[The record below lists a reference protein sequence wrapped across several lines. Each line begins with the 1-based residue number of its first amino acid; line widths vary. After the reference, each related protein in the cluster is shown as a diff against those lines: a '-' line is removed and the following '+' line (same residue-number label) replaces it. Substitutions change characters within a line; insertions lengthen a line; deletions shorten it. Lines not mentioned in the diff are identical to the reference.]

1 MKKPIVLVIMDG
13 VGRGDGGPG
22 DAVKQANTPTLDKLI
37 ATCPMTWLKAHG
49 TAVGLPTDDD
59 MGNSEVGHNA
69 LGCGQIYSQ
78 GAKLVQESIETGSLY
93 QSKTWVDLTDN
104 CLQNGRALHFIGLL
118 SDGNVHSNI
127 SHLIAMLKKAREMGL
142 KKVYCHILLDGRD
155 VPATSALDYVDQL
168 ETVLAELND
177 AEHEYKIASGGGRMV
192 ITMDRYEANWP
203 MVEKGWR
210 THVQAEGR
218 QFASAR
224 EAIET
229 YRAENPG
236 MIDQDLLPFVVA
248 HDGKPVAKIENG
260 DSVILFNFRGDRAQE
275 ISLAFDRKDFDKF
288 DRGDYTSVKFA
299 GMLEYDGDLKI
310 PMHYLVEPPVIR
322 NTLTEVLC
330 KAGVHEYAVSETQ
343 KYGHVTYFWN
353 GNRSGKVDESLEDY
367 AEVPS
372 DVIPFEQAPAM
383 KSVEITDLLV
393 EAMASHKYQFLRC
406 NYPNGDMVGHTG
418 VLSAVITAMEAVD
431 AGLARV
437 KEAAD
442 KYGYTLLVTADHR
455 DHISILLRNPQNGTV
470 ILDILPEMLL
480 QENIVDQSTFN
491 NGNHCLQLFLDQ
503 QLIFPLQTL
512 GIDIFHGLAKS
523 VHDPG
528 LLHGFGDI
536 LHNSQLDCFLGIVEF
551 IIGRHHNKHRVII
564 GPADLFHGIDAVDPR
579 HLDIHEH
586 GVVVPGGFCTQKL
599 QAADTVLSAVND
611 HAVLLQDRQRDL
623 GV

>member
-1 MKKPIVLVIMDG
+1 MTKKPVVLVIKDG
-13 VGRGDGGPG
+13 VGKGDGGPG
-22 DAVKQANTPTLDKLI
+22 DAVKLANTPNLDRLF
-37 ATCPMTWLKAHG
+37 ATCPHNWLKAHG

-168 ETVLAELND
+168 EAVLASLSD

-210 THVQAEGR
+210 THVQGEGR
-218 QFASAR
+218 QFASAK

-248 HDGKPVAKIENG
+248 KDGKPVAKIANG

-288 DRGDYTSVKFA
+288 DRGDYTGVKFA

-353 GNRSGKVDESLEDY
+353 GNRSGKVSEELETY
-367 AEVPS
+367 EEIPS
-372 DVIPFEQAPAM
+372 DVIPFDQAPAM
-383 KSVEITDLLV
+383 KSKEITDCMV
-393 EAMASHKYQFLRC
+393 KAMESGKYDFLRC
-406 NYPNGDMVGHTG
+406 NFPNGDMVGHTG
-418 VLSAVITAMEAVD
+418 NIEAVVKAMEYVD
-431 AGLARV
+431 EGVGRIIEAGKRL
-437 KEAAD
+437 
-442 KYGYTLLVTADHR
+442 GYVVLVTADHGNADQMLETKKGKTSVR
-455 DHISILLRNPQNGTV
+455 TAHSLNPV
-470 ILDILPEMLL
+470 PF
-480 QENIVDQSTFN
+480 IVYDP
-491 NGNHCLQLFLDQ
+491 GVEH
-503 QLIFPLQTL
+503 TL
-512 GIDIFHGLAKS
+512 KEGKFGLAN
-523 VHDPG
+523 VAPTVATLLG
-528 LLHGFGDI
+528 LTP
-536 LHNSQLDCFLGIVEF
+536 
-551 IIGRHHNKHRVII
+551 
-564 GPADLFHGIDAVDPR
+564 PACWEESML
-579 HLDIHEH
+579 
-586 GVVVPGGFCTQKL
+586 
-599 QAADTVLSAVND
+599 
-611 HAVLLQDRQRDL
+611 
-623 GV
+623 

>member
-1 MKKPIVLVIMDG
+1 
-13 VGRGDGGPG
+13 
-22 DAVKQANTPTLDKLI
+22 
-37 ATCPMTWLKAHG
+37 
-49 TAVGLPTDDD
+49 

-78 GAKLVQESIETGSLY
+78 GAKLVNESIESGKMY
-93 QSKTWVDLTDN
+93 QSEAWKELVDN
-104 CLQNGRALHFIGLL
+104 CKANNSTLHFIGLL

-127 SHLIAMLKKAREMGL
+127 KHLFKMLTEAKNEGIKKAR
-142 KKVYCHILLDGRD
+142 VHILLDGRD
-155 VPATSALDYVDQL
+155 VPATSAPIYIEQL
-168 ETVLAELND
+168 ESFLKELNAD
-177 AEHEYKIASGGGRMV
+177 GAFDGKIASGGGRMK

-210 THVQAEGR
+210 THVQGEGR
-218 QFASAR
+218 QFASAK

-236 MIDQDLLPFVVA
+236 MIDQDLLPFVIA
-248 HDGKPVAKIENG
+248 KDGQPVAKIANG

-275 ISLAFDRKDFDKF
+275 ISLAFDRKDFDHF
-288 DRGDYTSVKFA
+288 DRGDYTGVKFA

-431 AGLARV
+431 AALARV

-442 KYGYTLLVTADHR
+442 KYGYTLLVTADHGNA
-455 DHISILLRNPQNGTV
+455 DQMLETKKGKTSIRTAHSLNPV
-470 ILDILPEMLL
+470 PF
-480 QENIVDQSTFN
+480 IVY
-491 NGNHCLQLFLDQ
+491 
-503 QLIFPLQTL
+503 
-512 GIDIFHGLAKS
+512 
-523 VHDPG
+523 DPG
-528 LLHGFGDI
+528 VEHTLKEGKFGLGNVAPTVATLLG
-536 LHNSQLDCFLGIVEF
+536 LTP
-551 IIGRHHNKHRVII
+551 
-564 GPADLFHGIDAVDPR
+564 PACWEESML
-579 HLDIHEH
+579 
-586 GVVVPGGFCTQKL
+586 
-599 QAADTVLSAVND
+599 
-611 HAVLLQDRQRDL
+611 
-623 GV
+623 